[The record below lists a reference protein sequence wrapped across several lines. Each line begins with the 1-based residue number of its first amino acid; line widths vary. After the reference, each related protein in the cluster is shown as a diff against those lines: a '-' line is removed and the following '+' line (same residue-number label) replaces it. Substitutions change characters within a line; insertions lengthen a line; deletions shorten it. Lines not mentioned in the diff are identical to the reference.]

1 MFLFKE
7 PSMHYR
13 IKHIFEQ
20 KLFVSKKPP
29 FSFKGVK

>member
-7 PSMHYR
+7 PSVHYR
-13 IKHIFEQ
+13 TKHIFEQ
-20 KLFVSKKPP
+20 KLFVSKKTP